1 MTNHEHNARRVVSKL
16 AAAEGGIPT
25 DNDFVAWQRSR
36 RLVVKLEPR
45 PLDKIAASWNRRLLI
60 LSREFH
66 CTHRRFQFIESN
78 LGFPLRM
85 KQTADLTTEAAGRA
99 YANTKLL
106 FRDRR
111 EVDIPPTSL

>member
-1 MTNHEHNARRVVSKL
+1 VKANLASAAARSVIGASDSQPLKVRLVSRVVSKL
-16 AAAEGGIPT
+16 AAAEGGVPT

-66 CTHRRFQFIESN
+66 CTHRRFQFIESTS
-78 LGFPLRM
+78 GFPFRM
-85 KQTADLTTEAAGRA
+85 KQTTHPTTKAAGRA
-99 YANTKLL
+99 
-106 FRDRR
+106 
-111 EVDIPPTSL
+111 